1 MKYINEYRIFENVE
15 KAKKILK
22 ELNVDINN
30 PEELE
35 IRQWKDIKDLLKDNM
50 GYLGKFTEM
59 FFKENKQIETLT
71 ELYNKLKKIPKEIG
85 NLVNLKRLDLHNNKI
100 KNLPNN
106 LLNLINLKDLYLSE
120 NNLNKKEIYH
130 KFSILKLNDFRL

>member
-71 ELYNKLKKIPKEIG
+71 ELYNKLKKIKLDKPIDSFKDYEDIIDYIETK
-85 NLVNLKRLDLHNNKI
+85 NRDSKFNDLVQELPADLNYKQKHLQSK
-100 KNLPNN
+100 KN
-106 LLNLINLKDLYLSE
+106 
-120 NNLNKKEIYH
+120 
-130 KFSILKLNDFRL
+130 